1 MKPQLLSV
9 IFLIFLTSLC
19 DTISQLF
26 LKSSVNSLNFD
37 IRRPRMIFGFILK
50 LLRTPRV
57 WLGFVF
63 STLSLLIWLFVLTK
77 AELNFAF
84 SVDSMHY
91 VLIAIAS
98 RLVLKERVSSG
109 RWIGIILIMFG
120 IMLVSAS

>member
-1 MKPQLLSV
+1 
-9 IFLIFLTSLC
+9 
-19 DTISQLF
+19 
-26 LKSSVNSLNFD
+26 
-37 IRRPRMIFGFILK
+37 
-50 LLRTPRV
+50 
-57 WLGFVF
+57 
-63 STLSLLIWLFVLTK
+63 VLTK